1 MVDGIGWVGI
11 NNYGITRQF
20 TIDSPCRYVVNSVGL
35 AKIKRKK
42 RAVLSDHDLNL
53 LLFLWKWKVS
63 TTAAIAVRYYPH
75 KNLRRAYNRLL
86 VLEKAGI
93 IQSRAD
99 IRGERFV
106 WTLTRE
112 GYRRI
117 RHTLPEM
124 KEEGFESKAL
134 GHDLLCSAVLWGDWI
149 GLNAPDELV
158 RVGEQQLSRLEKHL
172 IPIPFDR
179 TYEDHRADGYW
190 HYKNVGK
197 TIALEVQISRQK
209 LKDYKEVG
217 EYYHSQN
224 HVETV
229 LWVVDGIPL
238 ATAILKGVK
247 SAYNDSSTK
256 HNFVSF
262 KNYLANG
269 YEAAIEVG
277 PLQGLTIHHLLCG
290 NLKEAIALP
299 KHQGAKKLL
308 DVRKSPH
315 IAKNERY
322 FRPGDHW

>member
-1 MVDGIGWVGI
+1 ML
-11 NNYGITRQF
+11 F
-20 TIDSPCRYVVNSVGL
+20 
-35 AKIKRKK
+35 
-42 RAVLSDHDLNL
+42 
-53 LLFLWKWKVS
+53 FLWKWKVS
-63 TTAAIAVRYYPH
+63 TTSALAAKFYPH

-106 WTLTRE
+106 WTLTRD

-117 RHTLPEM
+117 RHELPEVL

-134 GHDLLCSAVLWGDWI
+134 GHDLLCSAVLFGDW
-149 GLNAPDELV
+149 LALKNPPELI
-158 RVGEQQLSRLEKHL
+158 RVTEQQLSRLDKKD
-172 IPIPFDR
+172 IPIPFE
-179 TYEDHRADGYW
+179 YGYQDHRADGYW

-217 EYYHSQN
+217 EYYHSQK

-229 LWVVDGIPL
+229 LWVVDGITL
-238 ATAILKGVK
+238 ANAILKGVK
-247 SAYNDSSTK
+247 SSYEDSSQK

-262 KNYLANG
+262 KNFFENG
-269 YEAAIEVG
+269 YEAGIEVG
-277 PLQGLTIHHLLCG
+277 HLEGVTIHGLLCG
-290 NLKEAIALP
+290 NLKEPIALP
-299 KHQGAKKLL
+299 EKRGTKKLL

-315 IAKNERY
+315 IAKKDRY
-322 FRPGDHW
+322 FAPGDHW